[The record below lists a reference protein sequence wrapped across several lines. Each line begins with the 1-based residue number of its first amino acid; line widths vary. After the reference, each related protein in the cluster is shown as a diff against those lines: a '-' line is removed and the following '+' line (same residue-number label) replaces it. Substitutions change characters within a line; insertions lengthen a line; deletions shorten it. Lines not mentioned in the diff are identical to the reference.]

1 MQKSSLNHEAT
12 VEMQP
17 PLQCPCRPNP
27 PQLRL
32 WVPAAFHDGN
42 RGSDGVRVLSQDDM
56 SNVCKL
62 WRLWSIG
69 VGWVLQFYF
78 RASSKDLVL
87 IFHSTIQES
96 LTWSKLVQTL
106 NRQNIKLTRKITA
119 GSKSHHLAMMM
130 TMIMMLM
137 DDEWSMINDKW
148 WIIMNVYERLW
159 IIIMMMNDEWWM
171 MDYGWWMMDDT
182 WWWWWRRR
190 RRWCPWLW
198 LPGSFLPKSI
208 AIDSTFS

>member
-1 MQKSSLNHEAT
+1 MLKPLKNPPFLAVDITTLN
-12 VEMQP
+12 P
-17 PLQCPCRPNP
+17 PLETT
-27 PQLRL
+27 RL
-32 WVPAAFHDGN
+32 T
-42 RGSDGVRVLSQDDM
+42 LSGHM

-78 RASSKDLVL
+78 RASSKDLVP

-137 DDEWSMINDKW
+137 DDEWWVMDDEW
-148 WIIMNVYERLW
+148 WLMNG
-159 IIIMMMNDEWWM
+159 EWWM
-171 MDYGWWMMDDT
+171 MDDQWSMINDESLWMFMNVYE
-182 WWWWWRRR
+182 
-190 RRWCPWLW
+190 
-198 LPGSFLPKSI
+198 
-208 AIDSTFS
+208 